1 MTARNSA
8 PLRLGAALVGAAFLF
23 APGAAGAADC
33 PVTHEQL
40 VKALKASVKAAGG
53 PKNGGFENHE
63 WAGVVAR
70 DGTVCA
76 VAFSGG
82 KPDEQWPGSRAIAM
96 VKASTA
102 NAFSVKPMALSTANL
117 FAQAQPGQSLYGLLQ
132 ASPPSPEA
140 LAGDAAQF
148 GSQSDPMIGKRIGG
162 VVVFGGGLALYDDTG
177 VVGGLGVSGDT
188 SCADHNVAWRM
199 RDALGLN
206 KVPAG
211 VNPNRKD
218 AIVFDLGVDGK
229 SASGFGHV
237 KCAGDEAD
245 IADELAAGVGGQ
257 SLK

>member
-1 MTARNSA
+1 MDARSTSV
-8 PLRLGAALVGAAFLF
+8 RSLGAVLVAAALLVGQ
-23 APGAAGAADC
+23 GAARAADC
-33 PVTHEQL
+33 PVGYEQL
-40 VKALKASVKAAGG
+40 VKALRASVKPAGG
-53 PKNGGFENHE
+53 PKNGGFENHQ

-76 VAFSGG
+76 VAFSGD
-82 KPDEQWPGSRAIAM
+82 KPDDQWPGSRAVAM
-96 VKASTA
+96 EKASTA

-117 FAQAQPGQSLYGLLQ
+117 FAQAQPGQSLYGLQQ

-148 GSQSDPMIGKRIGG
+148 GSPSDPMIGKRIGG
-162 VVVFGGGLALYDDTG
+162 VVVFGGGLALYDDSG

-199 RDALGLN
+199 REALGLN

-245 IADELAAGVGGQ
+245 IADELTAGVGGQ